1 MRLLSV
7 YSNANIY
14 IYETDGFA
22 HVTLRIVE
30 SELSQLFGIS
40 FYFALY

>member
-1 MRLLSV
+1 MRLSGNV
-7 YSNANIY
+7 QT
-14 IYETDGFA
+14 YENDGFA
-22 HVTLRIVE
+22 YVTLRIVE